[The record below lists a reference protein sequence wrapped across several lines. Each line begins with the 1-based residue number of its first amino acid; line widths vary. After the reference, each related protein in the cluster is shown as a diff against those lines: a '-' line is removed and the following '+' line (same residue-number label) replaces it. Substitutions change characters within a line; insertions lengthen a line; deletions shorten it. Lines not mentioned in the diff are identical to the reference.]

1 MPYNDI
7 TKINK
12 IPRKIFVFIC
22 ANISNPFES
31 LRAKIC
37 VTTNSDVI
45 KIRNSSMDK
54 ILKEI
59 VIMKNQK
66 DNPAVTAILLNLGED
81 SSNLNRVNEC
91 YQTTLS

>member
-1 MPYNDI
+1 M
-7 TKINK
+7 
-12 IPRKIFVFIC
+12 V
-22 ANISNPFES
+22 
-31 LRAKIC
+31 
-37 VTTNSDVI
+37 
-45 KIRNSSMDK
+45 K

-91 YQTTLS
+91 Y